1 MLKEGSRVGND
12 ETKKKI
18 LDFAR
23 QEFLARGYEGASLRK
38 IATMAN
44 LTTGAIYGYFRDKQE
59 MFSALVEEAAQS
71 IYALFEESYQE
82 FFNRDLSSQME
93 SMPEFAE
100 LLVNLVYS
108 RFDEFKLIVCR
119 SRGTAY
125 SGFLDR
131 LSEFEEVWTYR
142 FIEGVKEHGKLAY
155 EPSDELIHILCSAS
169 VKSLFEVVEHDMS
182 REKALEYIRKIY
194 EFYESGWKH
203 LLFHHEE

>member
-1 MLKEGSRVGND
+1 MGND

-38 IATMAN
+38 IAAMAQ
-44 LTTGAIYGYFRDKQE
+44 LTTGAIYGYFSGKQE
-59 MFSALVEEAAQS
+59 MFSALVEEAVQS
-71 IYALFEESYQE
+71 IYALFEESYKE
-82 FFNRDLSSQME
+82 FFDRELSSQME
-93 SMPEFAE
+93 SMG
-100 LLVNLVYS
+100 VYS

-119 SRGTAY
+119 SRGTEY
-125 SGFLDR
+125 SCFLDR
-131 LSEFEEVWTYR
+131 LSEFEEAGAYR
-142 FIEGVKEHGKLAY
+142 FMEKIKEHGKLAY